1 MRLYYSFWQRGA
13 QVVYSVLY
21 NVRVFGREN
30 VPPDGGVLLLSNHQS
45 FLDPVLC
52 GLSLSRELDFMARD
66 GLFHNRWFG
75 SYIRSL
81 NAFPVHRDK
90 ADTRAIK
97 EMIRRLKAG
106 RAVMMFPEAT
116 RTEDGRIRT
125 IKSGFEL
132 IARRSGAVTVPVVID
147 GAFEVWPR
155 HRVLP
160 GMGHIHVQF
169 GRAITPEEAK
179 ELGRDKFVAEVNSR
193 LRTMQNEL
201 RQRFGKEPFDYA
213 D

>member
-1 MRLYYSFWQRGA
+1 MRLYYSFWQRGS
-13 QVVYSVLY
+13 QVVFSALY

-30 VPPDGGVLLLSNHQS
+30 IPIDGGMLLLSNHQS
-45 FLDPVLC
+45 FLDPMLC
-52 GLSLSRELDFMARD
+52 GLSLPREMDYMARD
-66 GLFHNRWFG
+66 SLFHNRWFG
-75 SYIRSL
+75 RYIRSV
-81 NAFPVHRDK
+81 NAFPVHRGK

-97 EMIRRLKAG
+97 EIIRRLKAG

-132 IARRSGAVTVPVVID
+132 IARRSGATTVPVVID

-155 HRVLP
+155 HQILP
-160 GMGHIHVQF
+160 GMGRINVQI
-169 GRAITPEEAK
+169 GQAITPEEAK
-179 ELGRDKFVAEVNSR
+179 ELGRDKFVAEVNRR

-201 RQRFGKEPFDYA
+201 RQRFGKEPFDYEG
-213 D
+213 

>member
-1 MRLYYSFWQRGA
+1 MRLYYSFWQRGSQIVFSA
-13 QVVYSVLY
+13 LY

-30 VPPDGGVLLLSNHQS
+30 VPIDGGMLLLSNHQS
-45 FLDPVLC
+45 FLDPILC
-52 GLSLSRELDFMARD
+52 GLSLRRELDYMARD
-66 GLFHNRWFG
+66 SLFHNRWFG

-81 NAFPVHRDK
+81 NAFPVHRGH

-97 EMIRRLKAG
+97 EIIRRLKAG

-116 RTEDGRIRT
+116 RTENGRIRP

-132 IARRSGAVTVPVVID
+132 ITRRSGATTVPVVVD

-155 HRVLP
+155 HQALP
-160 GMGHIHVQF
+160 GMGRINVQF
-169 GRAITPEEAK
+169 GRAITPEETR
-179 ELGRDKFVAEVNSR
+179 ELGRDKFVAEINSR
-193 LRTMQNEL
+193 LRTIQNEL
-201 RQRFGKEPFDYA
+201 RQRFGKEPFDYE